1 MKKYLN
7 LFLVASIGGLVAL
20 GVNRIFVKENTSQ
33 TNEQRLAR
41 FASLKD
47 LGNRSDFV
55 EVAELVTPTV
65 VFIKT
70 VIEPKQESRE
80 EQQSSPFD
88 FFNAPGFN
96 FPQMPRGPQMAQGS
110 GVIISQDGYIVTN
123 NHVVENATKIKVV
136 LNDKREYDAEL
147 IGRDKNTDLALLRID
162 EKNLPFA
169 IVGNSD
175 DVKVGQWALA
185 FGNPLGLTSTVTLG
199 IISAKGRNLNLVGE
213 RDPRTGA
220 PTSYPIESFIQTDAA
235 VNPGNSGGALVSS
248 DGKLI
253 GINTAIESQTGSYS
267 GYSFAIPSNLMK
279 KVIEDLTKY
288 GKVQRGILGVEIR
301 DVNSELA
308 DKEGLKEVR
317 GVFVSKVK
325 SNSAAEDAG
334 VKDKDVIIS
343 IDGIKIN
350 SSPELQEQVGKH
362 NPGDKVALVVLRD
375 NKEKAIDVVL
385 KSIEGKTEIIRTE
398 KIESNKILGA
408 EFESLTRDERLK
420 FHIANGVRLKKTG
433 EKSILKERGVPNGYI
448 VISVDKKA
456 VSSLGELKAALEN
469 KKEGTLLEGINPDG
483 SKGYY
488 AIPPIKK

>member
-1 MKKYLN
+1 
-7 LFLVASIGGLVAL
+7 
-20 GVNRIFVKENTSQ
+20 
-33 TNEQRLAR
+33 
-41 FASLKD
+41 
-47 LGNRSDFV
+47 
-55 EVAELVTPTV
+55 
-65 VFIKT
+65 
-70 VIEPKQESRE
+70 
-80 EQQSSPFD
+80 
-88 FFNAPGFN
+88 
-96 FPQMPRGPQMAQGS
+96 
-110 GVIISQDGYIVTN
+110 
-123 NHVVENATKIKVV
+123 
-136 LNDKREYDAEL
+136 
-147 IGRDKNTDLALLRID
+147 
-162 EKNLPFA
+162 
-169 IVGNSD
+169 
-175 DVKVGQWALA
+175 
-185 FGNPLGLTSTVTLG
+185 
-199 IISAKGRNLNLVGE
+199 
-213 RDPRTGA
+213 
-220 PTSYPIESFIQTDAA
+220 
-235 VNPGNSGGALVSS
+235 
-248 DGKLI
+248 
-253 GINTAIESQTGSYS
+253 
-267 GYSFAIPSNLMK
+267 
-279 KVIEDLTKY
+279 
-288 GKVQRGILGVEIR
+288 
-301 DVNSELA
+301 
-308 DKEGLKEVR
+308 LKEVR

-488 AIPPIKK
+488 AIPPIEK